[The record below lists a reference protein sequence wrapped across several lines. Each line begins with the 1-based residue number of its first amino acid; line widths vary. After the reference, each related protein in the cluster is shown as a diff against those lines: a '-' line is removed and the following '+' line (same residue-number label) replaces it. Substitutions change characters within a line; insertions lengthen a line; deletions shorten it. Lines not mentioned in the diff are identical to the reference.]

1 MSQLKVNGIRH
12 TGASSDAVTLASDG
26 TCTAK
31 ITNNLSNRNLVINGD
46 MRISQRGSSFTATG
60 DEYTIDRF
68 KHSSG
73 SSFNFDTTTTQESS
87 GPDGFGNSLKIT
99 PDSVVTPSGG
109 ENGIIEHYI
118 EGQNVQGLAFGTS
131 SAKSVTVSFYAK
143 SAATNANDQ
152 YTVWL
157 QFYNSAGNR
166 FIKNKAFTVTASWQ
180 RFSITFTG
188 NTSENIVNANTL
200 GLRLGWILASGPDD
214 IAAEKTSWED
224 SNFWRAVTGQSNFMD
239 NTSNEFHLSGV
250 QIEAGDV
257 ATDFEHRSYGD
268 ELLRCKRYFTMHSN
282 LGTNTALSDGFCW
295 SANEVDFMY
304 TFPVEMRTTPSIYQV
319 TGADY
324 FKIQGANQGTYI
336 DGSWTLQYAS
346 KFATSHYAGSDSSRT
361 AGTAMHITFN
371 NAAARLGYSAE
382 L

>member
-1 MSQLKVNGIRH
+1 MSQLKVNTIRH

-31 ITNNLSNRNLVINGD
+31 ITNNLSNRNFVINGD
-46 MRISQRGSSFTATG
+46 MRINQKGSSFTATG
-60 DEYTIDRF
+60 DEYTLDRF
-68 KHSSG
+68 RHSHG

-166 FIKNKAFTVTASWQ
+166 FIQNKAFTVTASWQ
-180 RFSITFTG
+180 RFSFTFTG
-188 NTSENIVNANTL
+188 NTSENIRNTNDI
-200 GLRLGWILASGPDD
+200 GLRLGLILASGPDD
-214 IAAEKTSWED
+214 ITSAKTSWED

-257 ATDFEHRSYGD
+257 ATDFEHRLYGD
-268 ELLRCKRYFTMHSN
+268 ELARCQRYFHIVGDTVNRTSFATVVAHDSSATF
-282 LGTNTALSDGFCW
+282 GTAF
-295 SANEVDFMY
+295 
-304 TFPVEMRTTPSIYQV
+304 FPVQMRTTPSM
-319 TGADY
+319 TKD
-324 FKIQGANQGTYI
+324 GANSDYYITGNSGSPTITGLSSEALNRNSVTLNPSASGLTQGYGYWFNNVT
-336 DGSWTLQYAS
+336 
-346 KFATSHYAGSDSSRT
+346 T
-361 AGTAMHITFN
+361 AGTISF
-371 NAAARLGYSAE
+371 SAE